1 MPEFVAKV
9 RTLVSYARPGEAPV
23 FGVISLGISARLH
36 DGPETILERLNAG
49 ERVIPFESPD
59 GGTVMLVTRQ
69 DLLWVA
75 PRPGTDPKLVGPG
88 TFLVTRQEGVRVRLD
103 GGETLEGVLQMEL
116 PEGFNRVSDFLNG
129 PEDFFPLATPDGA
142 YLVNKNRVR
151 EVQLFRASPRPLAA

>member
-1 MPEFVAKV
+1 MPEYVDKV

-23 FGVISLGISARLH
+23 HGVISLGSSARLH
-36 DGPETILERLNAG
+36 DGPETMLERLNAG
-49 ERVIPFESPD
+49 ERVVPFESPD
-59 GGTVMLVTRQ
+59 GNHVTLVTRL
-69 DLLWVA
+69 DLSWVS

-88 TFLVTRQEGVRVRLD
+88 TFLVTRQEEVRVRLD

-142 YLVNKNRVR
+142 YLVNKHRVR
-151 EVQLFRASPRPLAA
+151 EVQLFRASPKPLVA

>member
-1 MPEFVAKV
+1 MPEYVAKI

-23 FGVISLGISARLH
+23 HGVMCLAGSAPLH
-36 DGPETILERLNAG
+36 DGPETILERLNSF

-59 GGTVMLVTRQ
+59 GSGVTLATRT
-69 DLLWVA
+69 DILWVA

-88 TFLVTRQEGVRVRLD
+88 TFLVTRQEDVSVRLD

-129 PEDFFPLATPDGA
+129 PEDFFPLATPDGT
-142 YLVNKNRVR
+142 YLVNKLRVR
-151 EVQLFRASPRPLAA
+151 DVQLFRASPKPAAA